1 MAATFEANG
10 IKLQQASGDDDPSD
24 VLLTGFVFPDQP
36 QHTIPALVL
45 KSTKD
50 RIQQLSATV
59 SAPLHDLENPF
70 KITTS
75 DTAGQGLLATVDI
88 QPGRLILSERPL
100 FVTRSELPASS
111 SQIETYLQVLFARL
125 PQVQQAIFS
134 KLENCKFPLECGP
147 LLGRLRTNGF
157 TFNPYPGAPP
167 HAGVFATLS
176 RCNHS
181 CGPNAFAHFNHQT
194 WAIELR
200 ASRAIKAGEEIVI
213 SYVDVLDPCLKRRAQ
228 LAANYE
234 FTCKCKW
241 CTFPKSKKVESD
253 ARRTEIASWPETK
266 LVQVLQSGSTSVQ
279 SLFGETSSQAG
290 AVNPSAL
297 IMPTI
302 SKIVTISREG
312 LEPFSLP
319 HTLALSKVYAQ
330 LGDEKNYQKWR
341 MSSRDLSLAL
351 CGESEETATASQQ
364 LDDPVNTVSGWG
376 SYVEAQGIS
385 GA

>member
-1 MAATFEANG
+1 M
-10 IKLQQASGDDDPSD
+10 
-24 VLLTGFVFPDQP
+24 
-36 QHTIPALVL
+36 
-45 KSTKD
+45 
-50 RIQQLSATV
+50 
-59 SAPLHDLENPF
+59 
-70 KITTS
+70 
-75 DTAGQGLLATVDI
+75 
-88 QPGRLILSERPL
+88 
-100 FVTRSELPASS
+100 
-111 SQIETYLQVLFARL
+111 
-125 PQVQQAIFS
+125 
-134 KLENCKFPLECGP
+134 
-147 LLGRLRTNGF
+147 
-157 TFNPYPGAPP
+157 
-167 HAGVFATLS
+167 
-176 RCNHS
+176 
-181 CGPNAFAHFNHQT
+181 
-194 WAIELR
+194 
-200 ASRAIKAGEEIVI
+200 
-213 SYVDVLDPCLKRRAQ
+213 
-228 LAANYE
+228 
-234 FTCKCKW
+234 
-241 CTFPKSKKVESD
+241 ESD

-351 CGESEETATASQQ
+351 CG
-364 LDDPVNTVSGWG
+364 WG